1 MFDPLFSVFEVPE
14 NFAATLHSHY
24 VSVYIGEGSKIPS
37 DGAASERGGLI

>member
-1 MFDPLFSVFEVPE
+1 MFEDSSSVFEVPE
-14 NFAATLHSHY
+14 NFATTLHSHY